1 MKPTS
6 LQDSR
11 ILENGVRIPVMG
23 LGVWKAGSGVET
35 QNAVSYALEA
45 GYRAVD
51 TASIYGNEADVG
63 KAVRE
68 SGIDRN
74 EIFITTKVWYTDQGY
89 EGTLKAF
96 DESLKRLQTDYVDL
110 YLIHHYMGSKL
121 RDTWRAMEKL
131 YAEKRVRAIGV
142 SNFLE
147 HHLEELCAFAEIKP
161 ALNQIEMHP
170 YLRQRETLRYDQR
183 HGIQT
188 ESWAPLAK
196 GQVLA
201 EPVVMELAERYGKTP
216 AQVVLRWGLQ
226 LGVILIPKSIK
237 RERIIENAQIFDFE
251 LNDAEMEKIDSLEK
265 NLRFGSHPDDWA
277 QWMK

>member
-23 LGVWKAGSGVET
+23 LGVWKAGSGIET

-201 EPVVMELAERYGKTP
+201 EPVVMDLAERYGKTP

-265 NLRFGSHPDDWA
+265 HLRFGSHPDDWA